1 MRVIKPTTPFRAA
14 KIGWVPDWGTG
25 SILRGNGRRSFLAGV
40 IWGLLSLW
48 LFFGSVAFVEQIN
61 SLLDTS
67 DQDEQALSLLVVSL
81 KPDVPTLQ
89 NQLTSSGTATVMV
102 APSRILATGLS
113 QSVSIPA
120 QNLALRPH
128 QRVSVYRI

>member
-1 MRVIKPTTPFRAA
+1 MSRQSTFFIR
-14 KIGWVPDWGTG
+14 I
-25 SILRGNGRRSFLAGV
+25 
-40 IWGLLSLW
+40 IWSLLSVW

-61 SLLDTS
+61 SLLETS
-67 DQDEQALSLLVVSL
+67 DQDEQALSQLVFTL

-89 NQLTSSGTATVMV
+89 KQLTSSVTATVMV
-102 APSRILATGLS
+102 APSLTLTTDLS

-120 QNLALRPH
+120 QDFALRPH

>member
-1 MRVIKPTTPFRAA
+1 MSCRSPFFTRA
-14 KIGWVPDWGTG
+14 
-25 SILRGNGRRSFLAGV
+25 

-67 DQDEQALSLLVVSL
+67 DQDEEALSQLAVSI

-89 NQLTSSGTATVMV
+89 KQLTNSVTATVMV
-102 APSRILATGLS
+102 APSLTLTTDLS
-113 QSVSIPA
+113 HSISIPA
-120 QNLALRPH
+120 QNLPLRPH